1 MKFIMALF
9 SPNRHLQAYKQIF
22 ILLTKYRQLTFEMAK
37 RELTDR
43 YLGQWLSFFWVVA
56 HPVIMMAIYVFVFS
70 VVFKMKIG
78 GTVELPLDYTAY
90 LLSGLIPWLAFQ
102 ESIIKASTVITSH
115 ANLVKQVVFPI
126 EILPVKGVIS
136 SILTQMIFI
145 SVLVLYIT
153 LVEKVVSVM
162 LLLFPIILL
171 LQVILMIGLA
181 YMLSAFGVYF
191 KDTKDFVLV
200 GCLAGIYML
209 PIFYLPSA
217 VPALFSKVLFY
228 NPISHLIWVYQD
240 VFYFGKFAHM
250 SSWWILTA
258 MSLIVFSF
266 GFRFFNRV
274 KVMFGN
280 VL

>member
-1 MKFIMALF
+1 
-9 SPNRHLQAYKQIF
+9 
-22 ILLTKYRQLTFEMAK
+22 
-37 RELTDR
+37 
-43 YLGQWLSFFWVVA
+43 
-56 HPVIMMAIYVFVFS
+56 
-70 VVFKMKIG
+70 
-78 GTVELPLDYTAY
+78 
-90 LLSGLIPWLAFQ
+90 
-102 ESIIKASTVITSH
+102 
-115 ANLVKQVVFPI
+115 VKQVVFPI